1 MRHGLLGFA
10 LGVAL
15 LPLAAWAQERA
26 PSAAQRQ
33 ALGIE
38 LGKAEAARDLPVDG
52 LPAIVQ
58 APLDDSAVV
67 TAPYAGVVL
76 QVLVR
81 EGDAVRR
88 GQPLAR
94 VQSREAMTLGADL
107 VAARGESRLADAQAA
122 RDRQLLAEGI
132 IPAARAQAA
141 EARRDAAAARL
152 RELQAAAAVA
162 PPAQGGAPGVYELRT
177 PRDGR
182 VIERALRPGEPVAL
196 LAKAFV
202 VARRDRVLL
211 ELHVPARHA
220 AALRTGLGVRLRDGV
235 EGRVVEVGGAVDAAS
250 QTVPVRAE
258 VADGR
263 LLAGQQLSATLLL
276 PAPPGAVRLPSRALA
291 EHAGGDAV
299 FVAGPRGFSAVPVE
313 LLAQTAD
320 GYSVVRGALK
330 PGAEIVVAGAGA
342 LGALPAAGH

>member
-1 MRHGLLGFA
+1 MHRGLLGFA
-10 LGVAL
+10 LGIALAPLVA
-15 LPLAAWAQERA
+15 PAQVRT

-38 LGKAEAARDLPVDG
+38 LGKAEAAHELPLDG
-52 LPAIVQ
+52 LPATVQ

-67 TAPYAGVVL
+67 TAPFAGVVL

-94 VQSREAMTLGADL
+94 VQSREAMTLGTDL

-141 EARRDAAAARL
+141 DAHRDAAAARL

-162 PPAQGGAPGVYELRT
+162 PSAPGGVPGVYELRA

-220 AALRTGLGVRLRDGV
+220 HALRIGLGVRLVDGV
-235 EGRVVEVGGAVDAAS
+235 VGRVVEVGGAVDAAS

-276 PAPPGAVRLPSRALA
+276 PAPPGALRVPSRALV
-291 EHAGGDAV
+291 EQAGGDAL
-299 FVAGPRGFSAVPVE
+299 FVVGPRGYTAVPVE
-313 LLAQTAD
+313 LLAQSSD
-320 GYSVVRGALK
+320 GHSVVRGALQ
-330 PGAEIVVAGAGA
+330 PGAGIVVAGAGA
-342 LGALPAAGH
+342 LGALPPAEH